1 MSSADLIEIVWD
13 TETTGF
19 KPEEGHKL
27 VEIGA
32 IRVKNKIPMTGDE
45 NVFHMYINPERDI
58 PEESTKVHGITNEK
72 VANCPT
78 FPEIADQFLTF
89 IGNSPLVAHNAQFD
103 MNFINYQLKE
113 IGKSELANEVVDS
126 LKIARRKF
134 PGARASLD
142 ALCNRFEIDNTSR
155 TFHGALLDSELLA
168 EVYLNLCGG
177 RQQGLSLSDNSGQE
191 DVQFYDINTL
201 QGNLIE
207 PRTFTISDEEKQLH
221 AAFINKMKHSFWK
234 KDETSE

>member
-1 MSSADLIEIVWD
+1 MSADLIEIVWD

-19 KPEEGHKL
+19 KPDEGHRL

-45 NVFHMYINPERDI
+45 NVFHVYINPERDI
-58 PEESTKVHGITNEK
+58 PEESTKVHGITNEQ

-78 FPEIADQFLTF
+78 FPEIADQFLDF
-89 IGNSPLVAHNAQFD
+89 IGDSPLVAHNAAFD
-103 MNFINYQLKE
+103 MNFINYQLKD
-113 IGKSELANEVVDS
+113 IGKAEVSNEVVDS
-126 LKIARRKF
+126 LKIARKMF

-142 ALCNRFEIDNTSR
+142 ALCSRFEIDNTSR

-177 RQQGLSLSDNSGQE
+177 RQQGLSLGDESGEGQIKAYAL
-191 DVQFYDINTL
+191 DTL
-201 QGNLIE
+201 QGDFIE
-207 PRTFTISDEEKQLH
+207 PRTFEVSNDEKETH
-221 AAFINKMKHSFWK
+221 AAFIGKMKNSFWLPK
-234 KDETSE
+234 SEESE